1 MRPSSLGRFLL
12 VAIASLLCLMP
23 LWYYLAPQIAKPV
36 FLLAGEAAGAAFR
49 WVQGYEVKETVGTLN
64 TQLKMVSVQNGQL
77 LLGKL
82 APLVD
87 YRMLG
92 YGVVIFWALVLASL
106 PRGWPRKLL
115 IGSVVM
121 LPVQALNVLLQWCN
135 DVFNRAGPEAFAQTG
150 MPAFAAD
157 AVAFLYHFN
166 LFIFT
171 ALAPVLLWLLL
182 DREFLAKLVAQARAA
197 VAAQRTTS

>member
-1 MRPSSLGRFLL
+1 MRFSSLGRFLL

-36 FLLAGEAAGAAFR
+36 FFLAGEAAGAAFR
-49 WVQGYEVKETVGTLN
+49 WVQGYDVKETVGTLN

-92 YGVVIFWALVLASL
+92 YQKNRGLRIDHILVSQPLL
-106 PRGWPRKLL
+106 PRVRSSTIDRAPRKWEKP
-115 IGSVVM
+115 S
-121 LPVQALNVLLQWCN
+121 
-135 DVFNRAGPEAFAQTG
+135 D
-150 MPAFAAD
+150 
-157 AVAFLYHFN
+157 H
-166 LFIFT
+166 
-171 ALAPVLLWLLL
+171 APVVLELGP
-182 DREFLAKLVAQARAA
+182 A
-197 VAAQRTTS
+197 T